1 MSLTTIVAKAFL
13 ARQKSLEHH
22 ALHAE
27 ALQERVLKYLIGR
40 GQKTEYGQR
49 YLFDAIRNYSDFAR
63 CLPIN
68 TYEEMK

>member
-22 ALHAE
+22 AHHAE

-40 GQKTEYGQR
+40 E
-49 YLFDAIRNYSDFAR
+49 N
-63 CLPIN
+63 
-68 TYEEMK
+68 EMLVFSLKY